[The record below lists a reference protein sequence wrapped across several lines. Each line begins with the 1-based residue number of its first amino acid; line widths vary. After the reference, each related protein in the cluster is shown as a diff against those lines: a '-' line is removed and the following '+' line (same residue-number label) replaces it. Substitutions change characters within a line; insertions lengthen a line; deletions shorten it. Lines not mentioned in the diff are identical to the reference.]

1 MTDTNGVIERRKPI
15 DCKHEGTIGGLIHD
29 RDDLKKSME
38 VVSTKLDLILA
49 QITKVAILEERHN
62 GSTADINRA
71 HLYIANLEKEVK
83 TLSTEV
89 RDYISESRGMAK
101 MAWALWTL
109 LSGGMGMMLAKIFFF
124 STGHPV

>member
-1 MTDTNGVIERRKPI
+1 MTDPIIERRKPL
-15 DCKHEGTIGGLIHD
+15 DCKHEGTIAGLIHD

-62 GSTADINRA
+62 NSTQDINRA
-71 HLYIANLEKEVK
+71 HLYVANLEKEVK

-89 RDYISESRGMAK
+89 RSFISESKGMAK
-101 MAWALWTL
+101 MAWIVWTI
-109 LSGGMGMMLAKIFFF
+109 LSSAVGLVFVKVLFFMQ
-124 STGHPV
+124 GHPV